1 MSGMA
6 DDLNNM
12 GEHAKEK
19 YRRWKERNRKALNL
33 DYAIDINKAIDK
45 MREAVGLEKHGTR
58 A

>member
-1 MSGMA
+1 MNDMT
-6 DDLNNM
+6 DDLHNI

-19 YRRWKERNRKALNL
+19 YRRWQDRNRKAFNL

>member
-1 MSGMA
+1 MSNM
-6 DDLNNM
+6 NNNIHNM

-19 YRRWKERNRKALNL
+19 YLRWQERNRKAFNL